1 MLRGLGGRNKDLS
14 LPSSQGQP
22 TLSSSNIPWA
32 LMRKKYG
39 DFEQNDRHTVI
50 LVRLCVHVREHLR
63 TKFISAY

>member
-1 MLRGLGGRNKDLS
+1 MLRVLGGRNKDLS

-39 DFEQNDRHTVI
+39 DLNKMTGT
-50 LVRLCVHVREHLR
+50 LLYWLGCVSTSES
-63 TKFISAY
+63 T